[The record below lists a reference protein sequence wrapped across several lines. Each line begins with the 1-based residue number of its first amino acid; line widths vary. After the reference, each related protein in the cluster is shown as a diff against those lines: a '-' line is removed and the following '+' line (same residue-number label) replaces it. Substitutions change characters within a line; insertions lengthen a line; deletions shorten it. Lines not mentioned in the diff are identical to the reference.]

1 MEPTDCSIIHFGR
14 TERRFDKF
22 HGIAHQLHTFVLIF
36 THTTINITLMRAA
49 ARGDKPEYL
58 SSCRAARV
66 LGVSKRTLLNWVN
79 AGLVA
84 KPEVN
89 PTNGYLLWTTADIE
103 AARIARM
110 EERSDSTGN
119 R

>member
-1 MEPTDCSIIHFGR
+1 MRSAGR
-14 TERRFDKF
+14 SE
-22 HGIAHQLHTFVLIF
+22 
-36 THTTINITLMRAA
+36 
-49 ARGDKPEYL
+49 KPDYL

-66 LGVSKRTLLNWVN
+66 LGVSKRTLLNWIN
-79 AGLVA
+79 AGVVP

-110 EERSDSTGN
+110 EERDDSTGN

>member
-1 MEPTDCSIIHFGR
+1 M
-14 TERRFDKF
+14 
-22 HGIAHQLHTFVLIF
+22 
-36 THTTINITLMRAA
+36 MRPAV
-49 ARGDKPEYL
+49 RGETPAYL

-79 AGLVA
+79 AGLVP

-103 AARIARM
+103 GARMARM
-110 EERSDSTGN
+110 EERSDSTGH

>member
-1 MEPTDCSIIHFGR
+1 MR
-14 TERRFDKF
+14 
-22 HGIAHQLHTFVLIF
+22 
-36 THTTINITLMRAA
+36 ITG
-49 ARGDKPEYL
+49 RGDKPDYL

-79 AGLVA
+79 SGLVP

-103 AARIARM
+103 AARMARM
-110 EERSDSTGN
+110 EERNESAGN

>member
-1 MEPTDCSIIHFGR
+1 MDGIHSLGP
-14 TERRFDKF
+14 
-22 HGIAHQLHTFVLIF
+22 ILHTLALIYTPHAF
-36 THTTINITLMRAA
+36 KIAMMRTAG
-49 ARGDKPEYL
+49 RSDKPEYL
-58 SSCRAARV
+58 SSSRAARV

-79 AGLVA
+79 SDLVP

-103 AARIARM
+103 AARMARM
-110 EERSDSTGN
+110 EDRNDSTGN

>member
-1 MEPTDCSIIHFGR
+1 MRSASR
-14 TERRFDKF
+14 SDK
-22 HGIAHQLHTFVLIF
+22 T
-36 THTTINITLMRAA
+36 
-49 ARGDKPEYL
+49 EYL
-58 SSCRAARV
+58 SSSRAARV
-66 LGVSKRTLLNWVN
+66 FGVSKRTLLNWVN
-79 AGLVA
+79 SGLVP

-110 EERSDSTGN
+110 EDHDSTGN

>member
-1 MEPTDCSIIHFGR
+1 MAMMRNAGR
-14 TERRFDKF
+14 SE
-22 HGIAHQLHTFVLIF
+22 
-36 THTTINITLMRAA
+36 
-49 ARGDKPEYL
+49 KPDYL

-79 AGLVA
+79 LGLVS

-110 EERSDSTGN
+110 EDRNDPAGN